1 MQSNS
6 SGSVTW
12 YYTHKSHLNFVQ
24 NKTLSLV
31 ITQVRPRFNLL
42 PSLVQLLP
50 RVQSSRVFSL
60 VVSSSEGWKRRV
72 KLGIV
77 GRLTMNLAMRLSR
90 EVRKNTRLEE
100 NEKKRKRTVF
110 QSRQSWT
117 HSMLIL
123 TYLTLVKLLF
133 IISDGIPDELWMD
146 FSNKILVQL
155 ESGLKLLPNP
165 TRNPAFYHK
174 EHPNLN

>member
-1 MQSNS
+1 M
-6 SGSVTW
+6 
-12 YYTHKSHLNFVQ
+12 
-24 NKTLSLV
+24 
-31 ITQVRPRFNLL
+31 
-42 PSLVQLLP
+42 
-50 RVQSSRVFSL
+50 
-60 VVSSSEGWKRRV
+60 

-133 IISDGIPDELWMD
+133 IISDGIPDEL
-146 FSNKILVQL
+146 
-155 ESGLKLLPNP
+155 
-165 TRNPAFYHK
+165 
-174 EHPNLN
+174 